1 MKYLQ
6 SSFRTFGPVV
16 LVLGITLGL
25 LAMPTPVASQS
36 SRLQELQ
43 RQIKEKEAEANQ
55 KKKEADAEKKRQSQL
70 SQDIN
75 KISTDITKTESEL
88 TKTEQ
93 DITHTAN
100 SVEQQKN
107 RILDQ
112 EKAIQRKKDELRE
125 AVVEI
130 SIASDLTNDIDTFL
144 GEDSITE
151 AIEQQAGFDALVDQV
166 LAQAEKLEKEREAL
180 LAEKVVLERQQR
192 DLEAQKNQLAAYQRA
207 LDGQKNQ
214 KAALVN
220 QSKQTQ
226 AQLISQS
233 NEALK
238 MTEELKKQFA
248 KIANEEAARKQGS
261 RAFSGRCR
269 QYMQIAAGGG
279 ASASGYV
286 VPTSGVITTC
296 YGGSNFAQ
304 PSFHTGLDIASV
316 AGTPIL
322 ATNSGTVS
330 YAGKYTGYGN
340 TIDLRHDDGRMSRY
354 AHLMQ
359 FLVLPGQRV
368 ERGQVIAYMGG
379 VPGMDGAGW
388 STGAH
393 LHFEIITASV
403 PQDPLLFL
411 P

>member
-1 MKYLQ
+1 M
-6 SSFRTFGPVV
+6 VV
-16 LVLGITLGL
+16 ALGL
-25 LAMPTPVASQS
+25 LVVPTPAASQS
-36 SRLQELQ
+36 SRLQDLQ
-43 RQIKEKEAEANQ
+43 RRIKEEEQKAAQKQKEAEAE
-55 KKKEADAEKKRQSQL
+55 KKKQAQF

-75 KISTDITKTESEL
+75 RLSSDIVKTEGEL

-93 DITHTAN
+93 DIAQAAG
-100 SVEQQKN
+100 SIDKQKQL
-107 RILDQ
+107 IVDK
-112 EKAIQRKKDELRE
+112 EKAIERKKDELRE

-130 SIASDLTNDIDTFL
+130 SIASDLTNDVDTFL
-144 GEDSITE
+144 GEDSIAK

-166 LAQAEKLEKEREAL
+166 LSQSETLEKERESL
-180 LAEKVVLERQQR
+180 LGEKVVLERQQQ
-192 DLEAQKNQLAAYQRA
+192 DLEIRKNQLAAYQRA
-207 LDGQKNQ
+207 LDGQKSQ
-214 KAALVN
+214 KAALIDR
-220 QSKQTQ
+220 SKQTQ

-233 NEALK
+233 NDALK
-238 MTEELKKQFA
+238 VTEDLKKQFA
-248 KIANEEAARKQGS
+248 KIANEEAAKKQGT
-261 RAFSGRCR
+261 RAFSGRCK
-269 QYMQIAAGGG
+269 QYMQVSSGG
-279 ASASGYV
+279 APSASGYI
-286 VPTSGVITTC
+286 VPTNGVITTC

-304 PSFHTGLDIASV
+304 PNFHTGLDIASI
-316 AGTPIL
+316 AGTPVL
-322 ATNSGTVS
+322 ATNSGTVA

-340 TIDLRHDDGRMSRY
+340 TIDLRHEDGRMSRY